1 MKNRE
6 VNTTVNVAARTELLN
21 RLLGLLRK
29 RHLSK
34 DLKEAGEL
42 ARQIFRGRVFQAE
55 KRANT
60 KAL

>member
-29 RHLSK
+29 ETF
-34 DLKEAGEL
+34 EA
-42 ARQIFRGRVFQAE
+42 
-55 KRANT
+55 KT
-60 KAL
+60 